1 MSPNYFSVKAF
12 SVSYSNQILGAA
24 IFDLNGLPKDYYIST
39 ESADI
44 SWVQSIFQA
53 LGLQALLTSSF
64 QLEEFRHAVI
74 QSAYFHAIVIRQAN
88 CYVALLI
95 QQNEALVPE
104 DLIQWA
110 FTFDPALLADDPRFS
125 AT

>member
-1 MSPNYFSVKAF
+1 MKAV
-12 SVSYSNQILGAA
+12 SVSYLDQILGAA
-24 IFDLNGLPKDYYIST
+24 VFDLNGLPRDYYIST

-64 QLEEFRHAVI
+64 QLKDFRHAVI
-74 QSAYFHAIVIRQAN
+74 QGAYFHAIVIRQAN
-88 CYVALLI
+88 CYAALLI
-95 QQNEALVPE
+95 RQNDALISE

-110 FTFDPALLADDPRFS
+110 LSFDPALLGNDPRFS